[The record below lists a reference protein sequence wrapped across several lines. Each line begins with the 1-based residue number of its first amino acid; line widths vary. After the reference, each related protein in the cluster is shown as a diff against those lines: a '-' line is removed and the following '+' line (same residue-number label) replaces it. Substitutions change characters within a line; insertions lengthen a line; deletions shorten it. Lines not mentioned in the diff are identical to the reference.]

1 MNRVTTRVIQSTL
14 TLALCALAACGD
26 ESVGPK
32 KPSIPTPNRSSAAN
46 VILVTNKSG
55 GTDVGSLRWAAR
67 QFGGGTIQFDPSLA
81 GDTIPL
87 DSTLVLE
94 SSETI
99 EGPADKGI
107 TISGRLQWRV
117 IYAPFGATLRNV
129 TITGGAADRGSAIFA
144 DALSAS
150 ALILEHTTVR
160 GNMGGSAAIYGLG
173 VRLINS
179 TVSGNTG
186 WAEAAGIAYYS
197 LELNSSTVAQNG
209 PAPGIAGYTT
219 PYTGPVPGAIFR
231 NSIIASNGV
240 PTRNCKDSLGIWLAG
255 MNISNDS
262 SCGTSANMIV
272 TSPQLYSLANNGGP
286 TMTHGLAFDSPAINA
301 GIYCERPVDQRYVPH
316 DAQCDIGAFEFTDF
330 TTVTVTIDPNA
341 KVDRTTGRAALT
353 GTIKCTRY
361 DSFRLGLELHQDQ
374 KVNGQV
380 VDVHAASD
388 IPIVCWTTPQPWS
401 ATMTLTDGAWQS
413 GAARA
418 TAHTLATPVW
428 VTPAGAASA
437 VKISFARK

>member
-1 MNRVTTRVIQSTL
+1 MNRDTMRVVHSTL

-32 KPSIPTPNRSSAAN
+32 NLSISTPNPSSAVN

-55 GTDVGSLRWAAR
+55 GNDVGSLRWAAR
-67 QFGGGTIQFDPSLA
+67 QPNGGTIQFDPSLA

-87 DSTLVLE
+87 DSTLTFPDFK
-94 SSETI
+94 TI

-107 TISGRLQWRV
+107 TISGRQIWRV
-117 IYAPFGATLRNV
+117 IHARYGVTLRNV
-129 TITGGAADRGSAIFA
+129 TITGGAADRGSAVFA
-144 DALSAS
+144 DELGAVLT
-150 ALILEHTTVR
+150 LEHTTVS
-160 GNMGGSAAIYGLG
+160 GNQGSSAAIYGPS
-173 VRLINS
+173 VRLFNS

-186 WAEAAGIAYYS
+186 YWDAAGIEYYG
-197 LELNSSTVAQNG
+197 LELTNSTVAGNG
-209 PAPGIAGYTT
+209 PAPGIGGY
-219 PYTGPVPGAIFR
+219 PVPYPSVPSAILF

-240 PTRNCKDSLGIWLAG
+240 PLRNCKDSVGVWLGG
-255 MNISNDS
+255 PTISNDS
-262 SCGTSANMIV
+262 SCGTGANMIV
-272 TSPQLYSLANNGGP
+272 ASPQLYSLANNGGP
-286 TMTHGLAFDSPAINA
+286 NMTHALAYDSPAINA
-301 GIYCERPVDQRYVPH
+301 GVYCAPPVDQRYVPYVGK
-316 DAQCDIGAFEFTDF
+316 CDIGAFEFTDF
-330 TTVTVTIDPNA
+330 TKVTVTIDPNA

-361 DSFRLGLELHQDQ
+361 DSFRLALELHQDQ

-388 IPIVCWTTPQPWS
+388 IPISCWTTAQPWS

-418 TAHTLATPVW
+418 TAQTFATPLW
-428 VTPAGAASA
+428 VTPASAAGA
-437 VKISFARK
+437 VKISVARR